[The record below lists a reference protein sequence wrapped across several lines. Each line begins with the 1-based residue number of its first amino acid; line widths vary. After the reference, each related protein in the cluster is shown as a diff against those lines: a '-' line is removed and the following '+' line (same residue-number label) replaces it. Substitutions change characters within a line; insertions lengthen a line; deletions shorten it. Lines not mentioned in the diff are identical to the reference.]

1 MKILYRIYQIIIL
14 LPVGIVATILTATIT
29 IIGCALGG
37 NRVWGYYPG
46 KWWSVLV
53 VRLAL
58 LPVSIEGREKLQ
70 KGQSYVFCSNHQG
83 AFDIFLIYG
92 FLCRNFKWM
101 MKESLR
107 KIPFVGR
114 ACAAAGFIFVDRG
127 RPAKMKHV
135 YEVARG
141 TLKDGMSLLVF
152 PEGHRTLTGKVGPYK
167 RGAFTLADELQLP
180 VVPLTINGSFEVLP
194 NSGRL
199 HFLVRHR
206 LRLTIHEPIL
216 PVSRGPENLQR
227 MEELSRL
234 ATISALDEQYK

>member
-1 MKILYRIYQIIIL
+1 MKILYRIYQVIIV
-14 LPVGIVATILTATIT
+14 LPIGLIATILTALIT
-29 IIGCALGG
+29 IVGCALGG

-46 KWWSVLV
+46 KLWSALI

-58 LPVSIEGREKLQ
+58 LPVSVEGREKLE
-70 KGQSYVFCSNHQG
+70 KGRSYVFCSNHQG

-92 FLCRNFKWM
+92 FLGRNFKWM

-127 RPAKMKHV
+127 KPAKMKRV
-135 YEVARG
+135 YQVARD

-152 PEGHRTLTGKVGPYK
+152 PEGHRTLTGKIGPYK

-194 NSGRL
+194 RSEKA
-199 HFLVRHR
+199 HFLVRRR

-216 PVSRGPENLQR
+216 PASRGAENLQR
-227 MEELSRL
+227 MEELSRQ
-234 ATISALDEQYK
+234 ATISALDEQYR